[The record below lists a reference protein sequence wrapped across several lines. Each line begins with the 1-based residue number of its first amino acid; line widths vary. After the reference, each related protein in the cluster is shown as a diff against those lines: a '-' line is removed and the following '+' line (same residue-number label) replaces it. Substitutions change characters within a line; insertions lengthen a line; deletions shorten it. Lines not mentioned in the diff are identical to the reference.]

1 MLPPS
6 FSPAAANSS
15 FPESINRI
23 EYVMKGLLKFV
34 QFLLKLGSAIIG
46 GSQVDS
52 IDDRKFR

>member
-6 FSPAAANSS
+6 LSPAAANSS
-15 FPESINRI
+15 SPESINRI
-23 EYVMKGLLKFV
+23 EYVVKGLLKFV

>member
-15 FPESINRI
+15 SPESINRI
-23 EYVMKGLLKFV
+23 EYVVKGLLKFV